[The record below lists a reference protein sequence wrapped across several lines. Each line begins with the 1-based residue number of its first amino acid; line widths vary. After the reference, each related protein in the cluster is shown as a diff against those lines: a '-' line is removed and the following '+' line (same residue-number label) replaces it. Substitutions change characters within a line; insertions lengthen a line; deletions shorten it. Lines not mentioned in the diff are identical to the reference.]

1 VATGEGWNDLMDAVG
16 QPYSDSNKC
25 VDSPTYKDYIE
36 AGEPNG
42 CGNYF
47 VTYIYFFSYITL
59 VSLVFLNL
67 FVAIILDGYFRTKD
81 QEGHELNGIIL
92 GVF

>member
-1 VATGEGWNDLMDAVG
+1 V
-16 QPYSDSNKC
+16 
-25 VDSPTYKDYIE
+25 
-36 AGEPNG
+36 
-42 CGNYF
+42 
-47 VTYIYFFSYITL
+47 YIYFFSYITL

-92 GVF
+92 GVFQDHWARFDPDATGYIKVQDFGTFMFAMGSPLGWGVEM